1 MYRHRAMKPT
11 SLTRREFLE
20 RTSSSLAAA
29 SFMPPGV
36 SEERNPYASVGNH
49 VGAGRPRGLT
59 IFPEP
64 QEMHLSEGYFILDSK
79 AAALLPNN
87 PTATDVLL
95 ARFLVEELSDQYD
108 LQLGTQR
115 TDVLPESGR
124 FILVGSIQNP
134 LVKEQCT
141 RWNLDVGAK
150 TPGSEG
156 YLLRVDERA
165 VLIAG
170 SHDRGAF
177 YGLQSFRQMVER
189 GGRAA
194 NSRCATAGLAREAVS
209 RCEALSPG
217 TEQYSVLQALCRRLH
232 GSVQTEHTD
241 GGNERLYAS

>member
-1 MYRHRAMKPT
+1 
-11 SLTRREFLE
+11 
-20 RTSSSLAAA
+20 
-29 SFMPPGV
+29 
-36 SEERNPYASVGNH
+36 
-49 VGAGRPRGLT
+49 
-59 IFPEP
+59 
-64 QEMHLSEGYFILDSK
+64 
-79 AAALLPNN
+79 
-87 PTATDVLL
+87 VLL

-189 GGRAA
+189 EEQGLQIHAARLRDWPEKPFRGVKLYLPGRNNIPFFRRFVGDFMARYKLNTLMVEMNA
-194 NSRCATAGLAREAVS
+194 CMRLDRHPELNAGWVAFARDTNWSRRNYPPEFLTNGK
-209 RCEALSPG
+209 
-217 TEQYSVLQALCRRLH
+217 
-232 GSVQTEHTD
+232 
-241 GGNERLYAS
+241 